1 MACNWEALIQ
11 RANGEYV
18 VTDFQQAAY
27 QLVTEQVLYE
37 TNPLQRTSFRIIKAY
52 EQAYREFA
60 MLMGLLLDVNPGNR
74 YAAVVPVATR
84 TTALSRRETLFLL
97 SIRQV
102 FHNRMMAGDED
113 GNRPVV
119 SIPEVETA
127 CKAHFGHDLMAS
139 KPEWRELL
147 QLAKRYGMAR
157 EAAADEL
164 SEQPFAIEILPAI
177 EFLLSG
183 ATLARA
189 GAEFQAVADL
199 APAGEEEAD
208 ETA

>member
-1 MACNWEALIQ
+1 MAFNWEAQIQ
-11 RANGEYV
+11 RADGEYV

-37 TNPLQRTSFRIIKAY
+37 SNSAQRTSFRVIKAY
-52 EQAYREFA
+52 EGAYREFA
-60 MLMGLLLDVNPGNR
+60 MLMGLLLDVSPANR

-84 TTALSRRETLFLL
+84 TTALTKLETLFLL
-97 SIRQV
+97 SLRQV
-102 FHNRMMAGDED
+102 FHNRMMASDES
-113 GNRPVV
+113 GNHPIV

-127 CKAHFGHDLMAS
+127 CKAHFGHDLSAT
-139 KPEWRELL
+139 KPQWNELL
-147 QLAKRYGMAR
+147 ALAKRFGMAR
-157 EAAADEL
+157 RADAEEL
-164 SEQPFAIEILPAI
+164 SEQPFAFEILPAI

-199 APAGEEEAD
+199 GTPVEEETD
-208 ETA
+208 EAA

>member
-1 MACNWEALIQ
+1 MAINWDAQLQ
-11 RANGEYV
+11 RANGDYV

-37 TNPLQRTSFRIIKAY
+37 TNPLQRTSFRLIKAY
-52 EQAYREFA
+52 EQPYREFA

-74 YAAVVPVATR
+74 YVAVVPVATR
-84 TTALSRRETLFLL
+84 TTALTRRETLFLL
-97 SIRQV
+97 AIRQV

-127 CKAHFGHDLMAS
+127 CKAHFGQELTAS
-139 KPEWRELL
+139 KSEWRDLL
-147 QLAKRYGMAR
+147 LLAKRFGMAR
-157 EAAADEL
+157 EAPADEV

-183 ATLARA
+183 ATLARV
-189 GAEFQAVADL
+189 GADFQAVADL
-199 APAGEEEAD
+199 DTAGEEETD
-208 ETA
+208 EAS